1 MMNKLINPIL
11 FIMCLLAMACSDNN
25 NENETFAP
33 FSLEKRYYEVRL
45 ERNATSIPIINGSG
59 DISLAIEDENILNAI
74 YSKYNDNCLHSFS
87 LCVSPF
93 NHFSRPARV
102 LNQ

>member
-1 MMNKLINPIL
+1 MNKLINPIL
-11 FIMCLLAMACSDNN
+11 FIMCLLAMACSDDN

-59 DISLAIEDENILNAI
+59 DISLAIEDDYFRLSCMTNSNL
-74 YSKYNDNCLHSFS
+74 S
-87 LCVSPF
+87 LSLQRFP
-93 NHFSRPARV
+93 HPW
-102 LNQ
+102 

>member
-1 MMNKLINPIL
+1 MNKLINPIL
-11 FIMCLLAMACSDNN
+11 FIMCLLAMACSDDN

-74 YSKYNDNCLHSFS
+74 YSKYNVRRMTEKDTSICMVCRREVQH
-87 LCVSPF
+87 
-93 NHFSRPARV
+93 
-102 LNQ
+102 